1 MKNTKM
7 NLNALFSFLVISI
20 LFSSCSSPKNS
31 ETGEARVRQ
40 VVDTVGFA
48 HLSWQMDSVLFR
60 INKDFGSELDAVSQ
74 STETPWRAA
83 ICPHDDYTY
92 ASWLYPAVLK
102 NIEAKTVIIFGVAHR
117 ALNFKLEDRIVFDS
131 FDAWQG
137 PKGEVQVS
145 PLRDKIIQQLPEE
158 LYVVH
163 DSMQMIEHSVESM
176 LPFLQMQNPETEIIS
191 ILVPFMS
198 SAKMETIAGQ
208 LATAIKSV
216 TSADQLVWGKDFSIL
231 ITTDAVHYGDEEWG
245 GSNYARFGC
254 DSTGYRQAVA
264 LEREIIHNC
273 FTGELTDEQPN
284 RFISY
289 TVKDDDFRQ
298 YKWTWCGRYS
308 VPLGLKVALKLQQ
321 EENATPLTGVPLGYE
336 TSISQKH
343 IPVDDLNMGRTAI
356 ATPHHW
362 VGYAAVGFK

>member
-1 MKNTKM
+1 MK
-7 NLNALFSFLVISI
+7 LNALFSFLIISI
-20 LFSSCSSPKNS
+20 LFSSCSSSKNS
-31 ETGEARVRQ
+31 ETVEARVRQ

-48 HLSWQMDSVLFR
+48 HLSWQMDSVLYR

-74 STETPWRAA
+74 SPETAWRAA

-102 NIEAKTVIIFGVAHR
+102 NVQSKTVIIFGVAHR
-117 ALNFKLEDRIVFDS
+117 AWNFKLENQIVFDS
-131 FDAWQG
+131 FDTWQG
-137 PKGEVQVS
+137 PFGEVKVS
-145 PLRDKIIQQLPEE
+145 PLRDEIIEQLPKE
-158 LYVVH
+158 LYVIH

-198 SAKMETIAGQ
+198 SAKMDSIAGQ
-208 LATAIKSV
+208 LAAAIKTV
-216 TSADQLVWGKDFSIL
+216 TSEKKQVWGKDFSL
-231 ITTDAVHYGDEEWG
+231 LVTTDAVHYGDEEWG

-254 DSTGYRQAVA
+254 DSKGYEQAVA
-264 LEREIIHNC
+264 FEHEIIQNC
-273 FTGELTDEQPN
+273 FAGEITDEHPN

-289 TVKDDDFRQ
+289 TVQDDDFRQ

-308 VPLGLKVALKLQQ
+308 VPLGLKVALQLQHQ
-321 EENATPLTGVPLGYE
+321 QNAAPLTGIPLGYE

-343 IPVDDLNMGRTAI
+343 IPVDDLGMGRTAV

-362 VGYAAVGFK
+362 VGYAAVGFE

>member
-1 MKNTKM
+1 MKS
-7 NLNALFSFLVISI
+7 NLCLAAFTVLILISACTPS
-20 LFSSCSSPKNS
+20 LKNNN
-31 ETGEARVRQ
+31 ENLRIRP

-48 HLSWQMDSVLFR
+48 HLSWQMDSVSKR
-60 INKDFGSELDAVSQ
+60 IKADFGSELAAVSQ
-74 STETPWRAA
+74 PEETSWRAA

-102 NIEAKTVIIFGVAHR
+102 NIHSKNVIIFGVAHKAR
-117 ALNFKLEDRIVFDS
+117 NFHLENRIVFDS

-137 PKGEVQVS
+137 PLGKVKVS
-145 PLRDKIIQQLPEE
+145 DLRDQIIEQLPEE

-163 DSMQMIEHSVESM
+163 DSMQLVEHSVESM
-176 LPFLQMQNPETEIIS
+176 IPFLQVQNPDIEIIS
-191 ILVPFMS
+191 ILVPYMS
-198 SAKMETIAGQ
+198 AQRMDTISTHLAAAINSAAQSTQ
-208 LATAIKSV
+208 LS
-216 TSADQLVWGKDFSIL
+216 WGKDFSLL

-254 DSTGYRQAVA
+254 DSSGYQKAVA
-264 LEREIIHNC
+264 LEHEIIQNC
-273 FTGELTDEQPN
+273 FTGELTDEQSN

-289 TVKDDDFRQ
+289 TVQENDFRQ

-308 VPLGLKVALKLQQ
+308 VPLGLKVAWNLQRQ
-321 EENATPLTGVPLGYE
+321 SHTEPLTGIPLGYE

-343 IPVDDLNMGRTAI
+343 IPVDDLNMGRTAV